1 MEKSMNELI
10 EKLHEEGCSC
20 VVSNKEVRTYTHR
33 GVDDLYRLLTQEP
46 TFLDGAEVAD
56 RVVGKAA
63 AAMMV
68 KGGVKNVYADLISL
82 SALTLLR
89 KAGVT
94 TDYDQLVTYIKNT
107 KLTDWCPVEAL
118 CYNEQT
124 VDEILPVVQRFV
136 ENKEQ
141 FFQTKS

>member
-1 MEKSMNELI
+1 MNELI

-68 KGGVKNVYADLISL
+68 KGGVKNVSL
-82 SALTLLR
+82 GAMNRKKGCLANKKSPYSAL
-89 KAGVT
+89 
-94 TDYDQLVTYIKNT
+94 
-107 KLTDWCPVEAL
+107 
-118 CYNEQT
+118 
-124 VDEILPVVQRFV
+124 
-136 ENKEQ
+136 ENRR
-141 FFQTKS
+141 

>member
-63 AAMMV
+63 AAILQIGLCIWPLVPGIGDSLFQPAALGWML
-68 KGGVKNVYADLISL
+68 LIQPVPEGFQN
-82 SALTLLR
+82 LR
-89 KAGVT
+89 CLFVPEFMPLFKS
-94 TDYDQLVTYIKNT
+94 QLVVPAIPLNRKQFVTI
-107 KLTDWCPVEAL
+107 LDAL
-118 CYNEQT
+118 HRR
-124 VDEILPVVQRFV
+124 I
-136 ENKEQ
+136 
-141 FFQTKS
+141 

>member
-68 KGGVKNVYADLISL
+68 KDAEAAEKLLPTALSLLHEPEKIASLEKN
-82 SALTLLR
+82 SAALGLPDAGQTIAKEAYKLL
-89 KAGVT
+89 
-94 TDYDQLVTYIKNT
+94 
-107 KLTDWCPVEAL
+107 
-118 CYNEQT
+118 
-124 VDEILPVVQRFV
+124 
-136 ENKEQ
+136 ENK
-141 FFQTKS
+141 

>member
-1 MEKSMNELI
+1 MKKSI
-10 EKLHEEGCSC
+10 I
-20 VVSNKEVRTYTHR
+20 V
-33 GVDDLYRLLTQEP
+33 
-46 TFLDGAEVAD
+46 
-56 RVVGKAA
+56 A

-89 KAGVT
+89 DAGVT
-94 TDYDQLVTYIKNT
+94 TDFDQLVTYIKNT

-136 ENKEQ
+136 ENKEA
-141 FFQTKS
+141 FFKNCSPV

>member
-1 MEKSMNELI
+1 MNELI

-33 GVDDLYRLLTQEP
+33 GVDDLYRLLKQEP
-46 TFLDGAEVAD
+46 TFLNGAEVAD

-89 KAGVT
+89 DAGVT
-94 TDYDQLVTYIKNT
+94 TDFDQLVTYIKNT
-107 KLTDWCPVEAL
+107 KLTDWCPVEAM
-118 CYNEQT
+118 C
-124 VDEILPVVQRFV
+124 
-136 ENKEQ
+136 
-141 FFQTKS
+141 